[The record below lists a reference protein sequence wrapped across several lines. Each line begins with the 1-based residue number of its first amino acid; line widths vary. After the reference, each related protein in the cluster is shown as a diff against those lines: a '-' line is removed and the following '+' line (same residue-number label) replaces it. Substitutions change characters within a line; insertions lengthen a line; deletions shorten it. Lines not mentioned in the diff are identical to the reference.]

1 MPITKCLISVEL
13 ADAVRKISLALGK
26 NMPKDEF
33 LCPVC
38 EQPLSPHV
46 SADDKQIS
54 HFEHFGGHEACRPR
68 AAAAS

>member
-13 ADAVRKISLALGK
+13 ADAVRKISLALGQ
-26 NMPKDEF
+26 NIPKEEF

-46 SADDKQIS
+46 SSDDKQVS
-54 HFEHFGGHEACRPR
+54 HFEHFSGHGACMPR
-68 AAAAS
+68 AGAAS